1 VKRRQEIAMSKEPA
15 KSFQDLIVWQK
26 AHQFVL
32 AMYRFTA
39 QFPEQEQNG
48 LATALRR
55 SAVAIGANI
64 AQGFARKSKS
74 DKARF
79 LNSAQTAV
87 DECQYYLL
95 LARDLGYGQS
105 EGLCGQLEEVRRLLG
120 DYTAVIL
127 TIKFLSAGFNS

>member
-1 VKRRQEIAMSKEPA
+1 MPKEPA
-15 KSFQDLIVWQK
+15 KSFQDLVVWQK

-32 AMYRFTA
+32 ALYGFTA
-39 QFPEQEQNG
+39 QFPEHEKEG
-48 LATALRR
+48 LTAQLRR

-74 DKARF
+74 DKARY
-79 LNSAQTAV
+79 LSTAQSAV

-95 LARDLGYGQS
+95 LAKDLGYGQD
-105 EGLCGQLEEVRRLLG
+105 ELLGKQLDEVRRLLG

-127 TIKFLSAGFNS
+127 TIKFLSSGFNN